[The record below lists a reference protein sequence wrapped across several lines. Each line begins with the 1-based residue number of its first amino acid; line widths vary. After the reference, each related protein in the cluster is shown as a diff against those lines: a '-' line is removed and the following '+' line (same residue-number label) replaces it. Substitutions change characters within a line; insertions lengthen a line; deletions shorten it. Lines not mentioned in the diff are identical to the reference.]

1 MNIEL
6 LKELVQIH
14 SPSGSE
20 HVIKD
25 WVLNYV
31 EEQKS
36 SWAFQPSIYHGA
48 NFQDCII
55 LVFGKPKVALYAHLD
70 SIGFTVKYD
79 NELVKIGGP
88 SPRVGE
94 TLVGED
100 SLGQIAGMYQEE
112 KTESGTR
119 KYLEFDRPIERGT
132 TLVYKANFRE
142 DEDFI
147 QCCYMD
153 NRLGLL
159 NALEQCKTLKNGAI
173 VLSTYE
179 EHGGGSVGFC
189 GKFLFEEYGVQQALI
204 SDITWVTKGV
214 EHGKG
219 VAISMRDSGVPRRL
233 YLNKILNLAKQS
245 EIPFQLE
252 VEDAGGSDG
261 NQLQRSSYPIDWL
274 FIGAPENNV
283 HTSDEIVHKADY
295 AAMEELYGYLF
306 QHLD

>member
-1 MNIEL
+1 MDINL
-6 LKELVQIH
+6 LKQLVQIH

-25 WVLNYV
+25 WVLEYINK
-31 EEQKS
+31 EKG
-36 SWAFQPSIYHGA
+36 SWAFEPTIYHGSQ
-48 NFQDCII
+48 FQDCII
-55 LVFGKPKVALYAHLD
+55 LVFGQPKVAVYAHLD

-88 SPRVGE
+88 SPQLGE
-94 TLVGED
+94 LLVGED
-100 SLGQIAGMYQEE
+100 SKGPIEGVYQEE
-112 KTESGTR
+112 ETETGTR
-119 KYLEFDRPIERGT
+119 KYLEFDRDIERGT

-142 DEDFI
+142 DEAFI

-159 NALEQCKTLKNGAI
+159 NALEQCKTLQNGAI

-214 EHGKG
+214 QHGKG

-233 YLNKILNLAKQS
+233 YLNRILKLAQESKV
-245 EIPFQLE
+245 PFQLE

-283 HTSDEIVHKADY
+283 HTSDEIVHKDDY
-295 AAMEELYGYLF
+295 AAMEHLYRYLL